1 MSAWFALLGPLG
13 YPLALC
19 SVIAVALGLER
30 LLFLMRQPRP
40 GGRLTDRLVANA
52 LSGSALTAREDRRAH
67 KLAEPLALLAGNRHR
82 PREVRDEIVGH
93 WLEAYA
99 AKTRAN
105 LRWLTMIG
113 ALAPMLGLLGTVLGM
128 TRAFKAIAAHTGPV
142 SPQVLSNGL
151 WEAMLTTLA
160 GLAIA
165 LPTLVLVQI
174 FRAWGQRNVAGVSA
188 LLNRL
193 SFALDGIDLAGGR
206 AGRADTAAD
215 GAPEGDR
222 ADPGTIRSAA

>member
-1 MSAWFALLGPLG
+1 MSAWFGLLGPLG

-19 SVIAVALGLER
+19 SVIAVALSLER
-30 LLFLMRQPRP
+30 FLFLTRQPRP
-40 GGRLTDRLVANA
+40 AGRLADRLVANA
-52 LSGSALTAREDRRAH
+52 LSGSALSTSDDRRTR
-67 KLAEPLALLAGNRHR
+67 KLAEPIALLAGNRHR
-82 PREVRDEIVGH
+82 PRAERDEIVGH
-93 WLEAYA
+93 WLEGYA
-99 AKTRAN
+99 GRSRQN

-142 SPQVLSNGL
+142 SPQILSNGL

-174 FRAWGQRNVAGVSA
+174 FRAWSQRNVAGVSA

-193 SFALDGIDLAGGR
+193 SFALDGIDLTGQQPIRRAAGPER
-206 AGRADTAAD
+206 ETAATPT
-215 GAPEGDR
+215 GS
-222 ADPGTIRSAA
+222 IRSVA